1 MAAASAR
8 PGRSRDRLLVAGA
21 VLCFAILA
29 SAALLA
35 AVALA
40 QSAILIDELPPP
52 DFGTATSPEHEA
64 LGRRAL
70 LAGAVAA
77 LALTGG
83 ILCVVRRYA
92 VAAATRR

>member
-8 PGRSRDRLLVAGA
+8 PDRSRDRLLVAGA

-29 SAALLA
+29 AAALLG
-35 AVALA
+35 AVALG
-40 QSAILIDELPPP
+40 QSAILVDELPSP
-52 DFGTATSPEHEA
+52 DLGTATSPEHEA

-92 VAAATRR
+92 VPTAAG

>member
-21 VLCFAILA
+21 VLCFAVLV

-40 QSAILIDELPPP
+40 QSAILVDELPPP
-52 DFGTATSPEHEA
+52 DLGAATSPEHEA

-83 ILCVVRRYA
+83 ILCVVRRYG
-92 VAAATRR
+92 VPAAGR

>member
-1 MAAASAR
+1 MAAASTR

-21 VLCFAILA
+21 VLCVAILV

-35 AVALA
+35 AVALV
-40 QSAILIDELPPP
+40 QSAVLVDELPSP
-52 DFGTATSPEHEA
+52 DFGTATSPEYEA

-83 ILCVVRRYA
+83 ILCLVRRYA
-92 VAAATRR
+92 VPAAGR